1 MPNKQIKV
9 KNLPKKKV
17 GAKTTTTTVVRT
29 KPNNQSEI
37 SMGRAL
43 LRALGG
49 LGGGAAG
56 LLAGSPAAGAN
67 YGYSLGNSAATIL
80 GLGSYSVRSNSLYNN
95 TIKTGQVPDMHS
107 TSQSTI
113 VRHKE
118 YIGDVVSSGTA
129 GAFNAVSFSI
139 NPGLPGTFPWLSG
152 IADQYQEYTFKGL
165 LFEFKS
171 SSADAI
177 ASSTNTALGT
187 VIMTTRYNPL
197 LPAPTGKIDALNEYF
212 TSDAKPSEDFCHFI
226 ECDPRENPFN
236 VQYVRDGP
244 VPGNIQNYDL
254 GELYVCTQGMQ
265 GTNNVCGEIW
275 ASYEVELR
283 KPIVT
288 DNIVASSNNQFTSYA
303 TAGITTSQYF
313 GTSQVGTVQGL
324 PGCTVTL
331 GPTVI
336 TIQGSYQGAFMLF
349 YQVTGASNTGWA
361 QPTFSATLNCTSY
374 NGFTDQTTPLIVSPT
389 GSAINRLIQLETFE
403 YVSNSLVANVMT
415 ITVSG
420 GTFIAANS
428 VECWIIPIN
437 NNSF

>member
-1 MPNKQIKV
+1 MPNKQV
-9 KNLPKKKV
+9 NFKNLPKKK
-17 GAKTTTTTVVRT
+17 AKKTTVTTVVKSTPRQQ
-29 KPNNQSEI
+29 NEI

-49 LGGGAAG
+49 IGGGAAG
-56 LLAGSPAAGAN
+56 LLAGTPAAGAR

-80 GLGSYSVRSNSLYNN
+80 GLGSYSVKSNSLYNT
-95 TIKTGQVPDMHS
+95 TIKSGEIPNMHS
-107 TSQSTI
+107 SSQSTI

-118 YIGDVVSSGTA
+118 YIGDVVSSSTP
-129 GAFNAVSFSI
+129 GAFNAVSYSI

-226 ECDPRENPFN
+226 ECAPSENPFQ

-265 GTNNVCGEIW
+265 GASNVCGEVW

-288 DNIVASSNNQFTSYA
+288 DNIVLSSNSQFSSYA
-303 TAGITTSQYF
+303 TAGISTSQYF
-313 GTSQVGTVQGL
+313 GTSQVNSFQGL
-324 PGCTVTL
+324 PASSVTL

-336 TIQGSYQGAFMLF
+336 TISGTYQGSFMLLYHVF
-349 YQVTGASNTGWA
+349 GASNSGWVFPNFTA
-361 QPTFSATLNCTSY
+361 GLNCQLVNTFGNEAVPLLIGGGSILT
-374 NGFTDQTTPLIVSPT
+374 GIFIAQTYQYTP
-389 GSAINRLIQLETFE
+389 
-403 YVSNSLVANVMT
+403 NSLVTNVMT
-415 ITVSG
+415 INVAG
-420 GTFIAANS
+420 GTYISPANMD
-428 VECWIIPIN
+428 CWIIPIN
-437 NNSF
+437 NNAF

>member
-1 MPNKQIKV
+1 MPNKQIKF
-9 KNLPKKKV
+9 KNLPKKKA
-17 GAKTTTTTVVRT
+17 AKTTVTTVVRANP
-29 KPNNQSEI
+29 KQQSEI

-49 LGGGAAG
+49 IGGGAAG
-56 LLAGSPAAGAN
+56 LLAGAPSAGAN
-67 YGYSLGNSAATIL
+67 YGYSLGNHAATIL
-80 GLGSYSVRSNSLYNN
+80 GLGSYSVKSNSLYN
-95 TIKTGQVPDMHS
+95 TAIKSGQVPDMHS

-118 YIGDVVSSGTA
+118 YIADVVSSATP
-129 GAFNAVSFSI
+129 GAFNSSSFSI

-265 GTNNVCGEIW
+265 GASNVCGEIW

-288 DNIVASSNNQFTSYA
+288 DNIVISSNSQFSSYA
-303 TAGITTSQYF
+303 TAGISTSQYF
-313 GTSQVGTVQGL
+313 GTSQVNSFQGL
-324 PGCTVTL
+324 PASTVTL
-331 GPTVI
+331 GPTLI
-336 TIQGSYQGAFMLF
+336 TISGTYQGSFMLLYHVF
-349 YQVTGASNTGWA
+349 GGNSTGWVYPNFTA
-361 QPTFSATLNCTSY
+361 GLNCQLVNTFGNNAVPLLISGGTSV
-374 NGFTDQTTPLIVSPT
+374 NGIFLTQTYQYTP
-389 GSAINRLIQLETFE
+389 
-403 YVSNSLVANVMT
+403 NSLVTNVMT
-415 ITVSG
+415 INIAG
-420 GTFIAANS
+420 GTFVSPANMD
-428 VECWIIPIN
+428 CWIIPIN
-437 NNSF
+437 NNAF